1 MIDSLCLSLFHTPWL
16 LANVGEDTNIKLAN
30 FVMSGVRV
38 LFIFGLAALLAEILA
53 RFKLPSI
60 LGCLL
65 TGVLLGVSGL
75 HWVVPGEAA
84 ATLSPGLLN
93 AIAAISH
100 VSPTEIIENY
110 ESQFIIIERI
120 GDLGLLC
127 LLFLTGLESDLDE
140 MIRVGSQAAIVA
152 VVGVV
157 LPFVLGMLGLIY
169 LFHAPMIVAI
179 FAGAALTATS
189 IGITASVLKDLGQLA
204 SREGQIIIGAAV
216 LDDILGIVILAV
228 VVALVKEGNVELV
241 QIAYLILNA
250 IFFVGGALLLSRYG
264 IPFFNALAQRFQ
276 VEGTPVMLGV
286 MIIFVMATVAVGL
299 RLEAALGAFAAGLV
313 MGSTQLAQQLEAEIK
328 PLVTLFATIF
338 FVLIGIEIDLSLFN
352 PLEPNNWPGLLMA
365 AFLIVVAIVGKV
377 ASGFAIFGSD
387 PVNRLAIGT
396 GMVPRGEV
404 GLIFVGLG
412 TATGALDSTTDAA
425 LILMIIATTFLA
437 PVLLRFVFSGT
448 SAQANLKVKP
458 ETSR

>member
-1 MIDSLCLSLFHTPWL
+1 MIDRLSLSHTPWL
-16 LANVGEDTNIKLAN
+16 LANMGEDANIEFASFLI
-30 FVMSGVRV
+30 SGVRV
-38 LFIFGLAALLAEILA
+38 LLIFGLAALLAEILA

-65 TGVLLGVSGL
+65 AGVILGVSGL
-75 HWVVPGEAA
+75 HWIVPGEAA
-84 ATLSPGLLN
+84 ASLSSGLVN

-100 VSPTEIIENY
+100 ATPAEIIEDY
-110 ESQFIIIERI
+110 ESRFIIIERI

-140 MIRVGSQAAIVA
+140 MIRVGPQATTVA

-157 LPFVLGMLGLIY
+157 LPFVLGTLGLLY
-169 LFHAPMIVAI
+169 VFHAPMIMAI

-189 IGITASVLKDLGQLA
+189 IGITASVLKDLGQL
-204 SREGQIIIGAAV
+204 SSKEGQIIIGAAV

-228 VVALVKEGNVELV
+228 VVALVKEGNVELS

-264 IPFFNALAQRFQ
+264 IPFFNALAQKFQ

-286 MIIFVMATVAVGL
+286 MVIFVMAMVAVGL

-313 MGSTQLAQQLEAEIK
+313 MGSTQLAKQLEEEMK

-338 FVLIGIEIDLSLFN
+338 FVLIGIEIDLRLFN
-352 PLEPNNWPGLLMA
+352 PLEPSNWPGLLMA
-365 AFLIVVAIVGKV
+365 AFLIVVAIAGKL
-377 ASGFAIFGSD
+377 AAGFAIFGSD

-412 TATGALDSTTDAA
+412 TATGVLDSATDAA
-425 LILMIIATTFLA
+425 LILMVIVTTFLA
-437 PVLLRFVFSGT
+437 PVLLRFVFT
-448 SAQANLKVKP
+448 DTTAQANLKAKP
-458 ETSR
+458 DAGG